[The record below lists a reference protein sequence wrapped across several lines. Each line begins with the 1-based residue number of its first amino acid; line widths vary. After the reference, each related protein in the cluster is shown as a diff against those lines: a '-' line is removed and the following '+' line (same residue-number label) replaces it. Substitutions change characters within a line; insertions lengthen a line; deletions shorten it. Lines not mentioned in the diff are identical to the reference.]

1 MRGGDWSLCSDD
13 MWLAYCILV
22 GALVVGIL
30 VVNECLDGR
39 ISSNLSFFAE
49 QVTVNRLLSRS
60 GYKSC
65 LDVGSVAG
73 VLELPCGASL
83 FDIDG
88 AEVTTQGN
96 RLQGKR
102 LMFDNRLQV
111 KDGAGLVRYKV
122 SLPNGASVR
131 RTEHGSI
138 SLKRSGT
145 VYTIKRS
152 GYKCARMFSLVV
164 YSLDRSLRW
173 YLDGAEIEFPK
184 DGNVSLVTAPV
195 GQMTRLFG
203 YDSENRLCDGVIIR
217 VI

>member
-1 MRGGDWSLCSDD
+1 M
-13 MWLAYCILV
+13 
-22 GALVVGIL
+22 
-30 VVNECLDGR
+30 
-39 ISSNLSFFAE
+39 
-49 QVTVNRLLSRS
+49 
-60 GYKSC
+60 
-65 LDVGSVAG
+65 
-73 VLELPCGASL
+73 LELPRGASI

-88 AEVTTQGN
+88 AEVTQGNRLAFVGN

-111 KDGAGLVRYKV
+111 KDGASVVHYKV
-122 SLPNGASVR
+122 GLPSGASVR
-131 RTEHGSI
+131 RTKHGSI

-195 GQMTRLFG
+195 GRMVRLFG

-217 VI
+217 VV